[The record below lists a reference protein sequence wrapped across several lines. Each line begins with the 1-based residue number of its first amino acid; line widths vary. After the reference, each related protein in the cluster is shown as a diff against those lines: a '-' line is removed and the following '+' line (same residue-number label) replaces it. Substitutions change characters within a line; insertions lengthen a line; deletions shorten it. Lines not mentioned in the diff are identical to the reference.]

1 MGKLRAL
8 REDDDEQKEERTDV
22 VKYRADEH
30 LELLKP
36 FQRAT
41 TDYVF
46 RRLFTDRQPTRQ
58 FLVADEVGLGKTM
71 IARGVIAKAIEALV
85 DEVERVDVVYI
96 CSNQAIAEQNLK
108 ALNVIG
114 ADVSPFNT
122 RLTLLPLQLEGKKG
136 IAARKI
142 NLISLTPGTA
152 LDLKSSLGTA
162 EERAL
167 IFEMLRKAIGLRH
180 AGIRRIFR
188 GGVGEEKWKGW
199 MERMHRRDDI
209 SQTIRSAFV
218 NAVGPEI
225 LGRIREAADLART
238 RVKPDYRDDLRPA
251 RLIGELRRTLA
262 RICVDALQPDLI
274 ILDEFQ
280 RFAELLHE
288 HDEAQAP
295 EKAAAA
301 ELARA
306 LFSYSDNCGNSARL
320 LLLSATPYRML
331 SRSTDDPE
339 QGDHYADFLR
349 TMRFLFGDA
358 EGAARAEDLKREL
371 VAFRRTLQSLP
382 DAHTAARDSRDRVQT
397 ILRQVI
403 ARTERVRLT
412 EDGNSLILEH
422 RPKLAIDPDDLRE
435 AKAVARV
442 ARLVDAP
449 GLVEFWKS
457 APYLLNF
464 MRDYKLRTKLQEK
477 KLAPPAELKQA
488 IREAQPFMITE
499 EQVEGYESIPPR
511 NARMRALHD
520 TTFRDG
526 LERELWLPPCR
537 PSFGFPRSATK
548 TLVFSDWSLVPDA
561 IAALLSHDA
570 SRRMGMTKEMASRAS
585 RPIGIEDMLPMLYPS
600 ATLAALID
608 PLELE
613 ARFGRAHSSHG
624 LREHARGVL
633 SEALEPAL
641 LSRLAEDRRL
651 AVLHLDRE
659 RGRDTDWRQVPALE
673 SNEEQDESNASVRT
687 INAIS
692 DAFRAEAAPGHA
704 EPAIVDLLVD
714 HALGSPA
721 TCALRALGR
730 FAPELPFDDPDL
742 SAAAIGVALGFRSLF
757 NQPESRALLD
767 ETSPTNYWR
776 DILSYCLDHDL
787 SSVLDEYIHLIIESD
802 RLQYVA
808 PKDRVRSIARTILNV
823 VSMRPA
829 QITLDHWSAGRTRLR
844 ENRFEI
850 RARYA
855 MRFAAKTEDEKGI
868 RRTGIVQAAFKSPFR
883 PFVLATTSIGQE
895 GLDFHPYCSRVV
907 HWNLPRNPVEIEQ
920 REGRVHR
927 YKNHA
932 VRRNVA
938 SAFGKVVGQQGG
950 PRHDPWS
957 LIFETA
963 RLQEVANGGMGDL
976 IPFWLYPGDAK
987 IERVVLLPPF
997 SREIERYEEL
1007 KSSIANYRLAFGQPR
1022 QDELLELFAKLPP
1035 EAKDKL
1041 SELQI
1046 CLLPRAAELAD
1057 KEEVGDGRTENENP
1071 ILTQTASN

>member
-1 MGKLRAL
+1 M
-8 REDDDEQKEERTDV
+8 

-46 RRLFTDRQPTRQ
+46 RRLFTDRHPTRQ

-71 IARGVIAKAIEALV
+71 IARGVIAKAIETLSG
-85 DEVERVDVVYI
+85 EVERVDVVYI

-108 ALNVIG
+108 SLNVIG
-114 ADVSPFNT
+114 ADVRPFNT
-122 RLTLLPLQLEGKKG
+122 RLTLLPLQLEGDAG
-136 IAARKI
+136 IASRKI

-162 EERAL
+162 KERAL
-167 IFEMLRKAIGLRH
+167 IFEMLRTAIGLRH
-180 AGIRRIFR
+180 VGIRRIFR
-188 GGVGEEKWKGW
+188 GNVRDDNWKGW
-199 MERMHRRDDI
+199 TDWMRLQHI
-209 SQTIRSAFV
+209 SEDIRSAFV
-218 NAVGPEI
+218 SAVGPEI
-225 LGRIREAADLART
+225 LGRIREAAELART
-238 RVKPDYRDDLRPA
+238 RAKPNYPDDQRPA
-251 RLIGELRRTLA
+251 RLIGELRRMLA

-280 RFAELLHE
+280 RFADLLQG
-288 HDEAQAP
+288 HDETQSP

-301 ELARA
+301 ELAQA
-306 LFSYSDNCGNSARL
+306 LFTYSDSRGTAARL

-349 TMRFLFGDA
+349 TMRFLFGDK
-358 EGAARAEDLKREL
+358 EGVARAEDLKREL
-371 VAFRRTLQSLP
+371 IAYRRTLQSLP
-382 DAHTAARDSRDRVQT
+382 DAHTAARDRRDRVQA

-422 RPKLAIDPDDLRE
+422 RPKLTIDPDDLSE
-435 AKAVARV
+435 AMAVARV

-464 MRDYKLRTKLQEK
+464 MRDYKLRRKLQER
-477 KLAPPAELKQA
+477 KLAPARELTQA
-488 IREAQPFMITE
+488 IREAQPFMITK
-499 EQVEGYESIPPR
+499 EQVEGYETIPPR
-511 NARMRALHD
+511 NGRMRALFE
-520 TTFRDG
+520 TVFRDE
-526 LERELWLPPCR
+526 LERELWLPPSR
-537 PSFGFPRSATK
+537 PSFGSPRSATK
-548 TLVFSDWSLVPDA
+548 TLVFSDWSMVPDA
-561 IAALLSHDA
+561 IAALLSHEA
-570 SRRMGMTKEMASRAS
+570 SRRMGMTKEMTSRTS

-600 ATLAALID
+600 ATLAALVD

-613 ARFGRAHSSHG
+613 TRFGRSSNARG
-624 LREHARGVL
+624 LREQARSVL
-633 SEALEPAL
+633 KEVLDPAL
-641 LSRLAEDRRL
+641 LARVAEDRKL
-651 AVLHLDRE
+651 APLHLDRE
-659 RGRDTDWRQVPALE
+659 IGRGPDWQQVAAIDFE
-673 SNEEQDESNASVRT
+673 EEQDESNAAYRA

-692 DAFRAEAAPGHA
+692 EAFKAEAAPGQA
-704 EPAIVDLLVD
+704 EGAILDLLVD

-730 FAPELPFDDPDL
+730 FAPELPFDDAAL
-742 SAAAIGVALGFRSLF
+742 NSAALAIALGFRSLF

-767 ETSPTNYWR
+767 EASPTNYWR
-776 DILSYCLDHDL
+776 DILTHCVDRDL
-787 SSVLDEYIHLIIESD
+787 PAVLDEYMHLIVESN
-802 RLQYVA
+802 RLQSLS
-808 PKDRVRSIARTILNV
+808 PGERVHSIATTILAV
-823 VSMRPA
+823 VAMRPA
-829 QITLDHWSAGRTRLR
+829 QITLDHWRAGRKRLR
-844 ENRFEI
+844 DESFEI

-855 MRFAAKTEDEKGI
+855 MRFATKTEDEKGI
-868 RRTGIVQAAFKSPFR
+868 RRTGIVQSAFKSPFR

-927 YKNHA
+927 FKNHA
-932 VRRNVA
+932 VRRNLVSGFGEVVA
-938 SAFGKVVGQQGG
+938 QKAG
-950 PRHDPWS
+950 PNNDPWS
-957 LIFETA
+957 LIFEAA
-963 RLQEVANGGMGDL
+963 RLDEIAKGGMGDL
-976 IPFWLYPGDAK
+976 VPFWLYPGDAT

-1007 KSSIANYRLAFGQPR
+1007 KSSIASYRLAFGQPR
-1022 QDELLELFAKLPP
+1022 QDELLELFAKLPQ

-1041 SELQI
+1041 ADLQI
-1046 CLLPRAAELAD
+1046 CLRPTAAELV
-1057 KEEVGDGRTENENP
+1057 EEVDK
-1071 ILTQTASN
+1071 AVAAY

>member
-1 MGKLRAL
+1 MGKLRTL
-8 REDDDEQKEERTDV
+8 REDEQQKEERTNA

-30 LELLKP
+30 LKLLKP

-46 RRLFTDRQPTRQ
+46 RRLFTDSHPTGQ

-71 IARGVIAKAIEALV
+71 IARGVIAKAIETLV
-85 DEVERVDVVYI
+85 GKVERVDVVYI

-108 ALNVIG
+108 SLNVIG

-167 IFEMLRKAIGLRH
+167 IFEMLRKTIGLRH
-180 AGIRRIFR
+180 VGIRRIFR
-188 GGVGEEKWKGW
+188 GGVTDENWQGW
-199 MERMHRRDDI
+199 MARMQRRDDI
-209 SQTIRSAFV
+209 SQTIRTAFV
-218 NAVGPEI
+218 NAVSPEI
-225 LGRIREAADLART
+225 LGRIREAAALART

-251 RLIGELRRTLA
+251 RLIGELRRILA

-288 HDEAQAP
+288 HDETQAP

-331 SRSTDDPE
+331 SRSTDDAE
-339 QGDHYADFLR
+339 EGDHYADFLR

-358 EGAARAEDLKREL
+358 EGAARAEDLRREL

-382 DAHTAARDSRDRVQT
+382 EAHAAARDNRDRVQT
-397 ILRQVI
+397 ILRKVI

-422 RPKLAIDPDDLRE
+422 RPKLAIDPDDLSE

-442 ARLVDAP
+442 ARLADAP

-464 MRDYKLRTKLQEK
+464 MRDYKLRTKLQER
-477 KLAPPAELKQA
+477 KLAPAAELKQA
-488 IREAQPFMITE
+488 LREAQPFMITK
-499 EQVEGYESIPPR
+499 EQVEGYEAIPPR
-511 NARMRALHD
+511 NARMRALHE

-526 LERELWLPPCR
+526 LEHELWLPPSR
-537 PSFGFPRSATK
+537 PSFGSPKAATK
-548 TLVFSDWSLVPDA
+548 TLVFSDWSMVPEA
-561 IAALLSHDA
+561 IAALLSHEA
-570 SRRMGMTKEMASRAS
+570 SRRMGMTREMASRAS
-585 RPIGIEDMLPMLYPS
+585 RPIGLEDMLPIFYPS

-613 ARFGRAHSSHG
+613 AHFGRAHSSLD
-624 LREHARGVL
+624 LRDQARRAL
-633 SEALEPAL
+633 FETLEPAL
-641 LSRLAEDRRL
+641 LSHLAEDRRL
-651 AVLHLDRE
+651 AVLRLDRE
-659 RGRDTDWRQVPALE
+659 KGCDTDWRQVPALE
-673 SNEEQDESNASVRT
+673 SDEEQDERASARA
-687 INAIS
+687 IKAIS
-692 DAFRAEAAPGHA
+692 DAFKAEVAPGHA
-704 EPAIVDLLVD
+704 EPAIVDLLID

-730 FAPELPFDDPDL
+730 FAPELPLDDPDL
-742 SAAAIGVALGFRSLF
+742 IAAAIGIALSFRSLF
-757 NQPESRALLD
+757 NQPESRALLA

-787 SSVLDEYIHLIIESD
+787 SAVLDEYIHLIVESE
-802 RLQYVA
+802 RLQDVA
-808 PKDRVRSIARTILNV
+808 PKDRVRSIARSIINV
-823 VSMRPA
+823 VAMRPA
-829 QITLDHWSAGRTRLR
+829 QIMLDHWSAGRTRLR
-844 ENRFEI
+844 EHSFEV

-855 MRFAAKTEDEKGI
+855 MRFATKTEDEKGI

-932 VRRNVA
+932 VRRNVV
-938 SAFGKVVGQQGG
+938 SAFGTVVGQQGG
-950 PRHDPWS
+950 SKHDPWS
-957 LIFETA
+957 VIFEAA
-963 RLQEVANGGMGDL
+963 RLQEVANGETGDL
-976 IPFWLYPGDAK
+976 VPFWLYPGDAK

-997 SREIERYEEL
+997 SREIERYDEL

-1022 QDELLELFAKLPP
+1022 QDELLELFAKLPQ

-1041 SELQI
+1041 AELQI
-1046 CLLPRAAELAD
+1046 SLRPTSPESVD
-1057 KEEVGDGRTENENP
+1057 GVG
-1071 ILTQTASN
+1071 